1 MLIPTEILKV
11 AHLFI
16 SKEQTRYYLQGVNI
30 EAAEPGVRLTS
41 TDGHRLFTAGVAFE
55 DPQPVFDTFIL
66 PGDAIKRALTGYK
79 EKLIEI
85 NTVKETVGS
94 VAYKPID
101 GTFPNWRRVA
111 PSKFTGEAAQFNSDY
126 VHDFGNAA
134 KILNGGKKSFNGLG
148 AYIAHNGQS
157 PAIVTFGRDD
167 CVGLLMPMRSA
178 VGESNEKALDLLSA
192 HFGQEPEI
200 EAKAVA

>member
-1 MLIPTEILKV
+1 MFIPTDILKA

-16 SKEQTRYYLQGVNI
+16 GKEQTRYYLQGVNI
-30 EAAEPGVRLTS
+30 EAADPGVRLTS

-55 DPQPVFDTFIL
+55 DPHPAFEAFIL

-79 EKLIEI
+79 ELMIEI
-85 NTVKETVGS
+85 DEIKETVGGVS
-94 VAYKPID
+94 FKAID
-101 GTFPNWRRVA
+101 GTFPDWRRVA

-126 VHDFGNAA
+126 VHDFGKAA

-157 PAIVTFGRDD
+157 PAVVTFGRDD
-167 CVGLLMPMRSA
+167 CMGLLMPMRSA
-178 VGESNEKALDLLSA
+178 VGESNEKALDLLTA
-192 HFGQEPEI
+192 HFGREPEI
-200 EAKAVA
+200 EKKVAA